1 MGFSGFR
8 DYAVWNR
15 VLHLPEY
22 LFVGEWF
29 IGIVVSLYLISPA
42 LLIYNID
49 IDSRQEMAGH

>member
-15 VLHLPEY
+15 VLHLLEY
-22 LFVGEWF
+22 LFVSEWF

-42 LLIYNID
+42 Y
-49 IDSRQEMAGH
+49 